1 MISIIV
7 PIYNVEEFIAEC
19 LQSVVAQTYRDYELI
34 LVDDCGTDGSMSVAA
49 RFASHPALEGKM
61 RILRHD
67 HNRGLSAAR
76 NTGTAAAKGK
86 YILFL
91 DSDDILAPDCLQL
104 LVEKAESTNA
114 EIVVGNIQILN
125 SKKLEG
131 FRLKPS
137 VIEANA
143 SLSPFHLYL
152 TDHFYMMAWN
162 KLVRRDFLEK
172 HDIKFVEGLI
182 HEDCAWSFTVA
193 CVVKSI
199 SFVCQGT
206 YSYRVRSN
214 SIQTDRDFS
223 KHFAAYCSLLRYY
236 VQEAFHRHKEKDPVF
251 QTWLEIQKALY
262 FGFTESQGSKEQ
274 LKEMYRIIRET
285 MPHYELTRKYIHY
298 SLPFPLGYMAYKKW
312 RGLAVC

>member
-1 MISIIV
+1 MVSIIV

-19 LQSVVAQTYRDYELI
+19 LRSVIAQTYHDYELI
-34 LVDDCGTDGSMSVAA
+34 LVDDCGTDGSMAVAA
-49 RFASHPALEGKM
+49 RFAGHPALEGKI
-61 RILRHD
+61 RILRHER
-67 HNRGLSAAR
+67 NRGLSAAR

-86 YILFL
+86 YIYFL

-104 LVEKAESTNA
+104 LVEKAESTVA
-114 EIVVGNIQILN
+114 EMVIGNIHILN
-125 SKKLEG
+125 STELEELKLK
-131 FRLKPS
+131 RS
-137 VIEANA
+137 VTQDNE
-143 SLSPFHLYL
+143 SQSPFHLYL

-162 KLVRRDFLEK
+162 KLIRREFLEK

-193 CVVKSI
+193 CIVKSI
-199 SFVCQGT
+199 SFVCQET

-223 KHFAAYCSLLRYY
+223 KHFAAYCTLLRYY
-236 VQEAFHRHKEKDPVF
+236 VQEAILHNKEKDPIF
-251 QTWLEIQKALY
+251 QSWLERQKAQY
-262 FGFTESQGSKEQ
+262 FGLTERQGTKEQ